1 MWSFRNSK
9 VVKALRAHE
18 PNAYL
23 DVHLCVTQPAQYL
36 EELAK
41 AGDNL
46 GMTGLVSMPK
56 LHWEF

>member
-1 MWSFRNSK
+1 MDPHFCIGIE

-18 PNAYL
+18 PSAYL

-41 AGDNL
+41 AGVL
-46 GMTGLVSMPK
+46 ATR
-56 LHWEF
+56 